1 MSDSEDSV
9 QENSEELSENE
20 ANVEEEEVQDDD
32 NGLEAPEDDEDS
44 DVTWQDLVRIENS
57 RFFSPR
63 GFDVFRFLAAFSH
76 RRV

>member
-44 DVTWQDLVRIENS
+44 DVTWQDLVRIKNW

-63 GFDVFRFLAAFSH
+63 GFDVFRFLAEFSY